1 LSALSAARSVLYR
14 ENMSSPFLKLIQQG
28 ARAEVAD
35 AVQADPS
42 LAASR
47 DPQGVSALIWSIYCG
62 QTLVRDFLLARL
74 ATASIALDVFES
86 AAAGDQAQ
94 LEALLAA
101 DPELAHA
108 FSGDGWTPL
117 HLAAAFGSAAE
128 VAVLLRARAPVDAVS
143 QNPQRNQ
150 PLHAALA
157 LGRNAAAV
165 ELLLR
170 HGAPV
175 NAVQAGGF
183 TPLFS
188 AASAG
193 RRDLAELLLAHGANP
208 LHKSDGG
215 KTAAEFARD
224 RGHLEL
230 AVWLESEAAR

>member
-1 LSALSAARSVLYR
+1 LYR
-14 ENMSSPFLKLIQQG
+14 QTMSSPFLKLIQKG
-28 ARAEVAD
+28 ATAEVAD

-62 QTLVRDFLLARL
+62 QPLVRDFLLARL
-74 ATASIALDVFES
+74 ASDSIALDVFES
-86 AAAGDQAQ
+86 AATGDEAQ
-94 LEALLAA
+94 LKTLLEA
-101 DPELAHA
+101 DSELAHA

-117 HLAAAFGSAAE
+117 HLAAAFGTAAE
-128 VAVLLRARAPVDAVS
+128 VALLLRARAPVDAIS

-157 LGRNAAAV
+157 LGRNAEAV
-165 ELLLR
+165 ELLLQ

-193 RRDLAELLLAHGANP
+193 RRDLAELLLACGANP
-208 LHKSDGG
+208 LHKSDAG
-215 KTAAEFARD
+215 KTAVEFARD

-230 AVWLESEAAR
+230 AAWLESEAAR